1 MTTAL
6 VLGGLVV
13 AVLLIGALLEVL
25 FSGPGPMSR

>member
-25 FSGPGPMSR
+25 FSGPGPLSR